1 MRGAGAGR
9 VFGAA
14 GSSGARLSWIDAAGA
29 FDGFRQPAAFHR
41 LEQIVHCLQAE
52 GLHGV
57 LVVGGHEDEV
67 GQLDVLFAQPA
78 DHAQAIQ
85 PGHIYIQKNQL
96 GLQFLDQFHR
106 LQTVGT
112 PCNYFNFREIV
123 EQVGKFVAG

>member
-1 MRGAGAGR
+1 MVSASRGA
-9 VFGAA
+9 V
-14 GSSGARLSWIDAAGA
+14 
-29 FDGFRQPAAFHR
+29 HR
-41 LEQIVHCLQAE
+41 LQQVVHCLQAE

-57 LVVGGHEDEV
+57 LVVGGDEDEV
-67 GQLDVLFAQPA
+67 GQLDVPFAQPA

-85 PGHIYIQKNQL
+85 PRHIYIQKNQFR
-96 GLQFLDQFHR
+96 LQFLDQVDR